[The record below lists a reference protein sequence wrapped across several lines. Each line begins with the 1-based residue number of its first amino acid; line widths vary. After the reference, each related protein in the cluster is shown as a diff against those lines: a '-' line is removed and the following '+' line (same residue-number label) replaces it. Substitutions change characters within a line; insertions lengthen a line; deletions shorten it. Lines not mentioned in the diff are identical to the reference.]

1 MKNALYVE
9 NGKLRGNH
17 PLLITNK
24 WLTEVDLNNIDYID
38 VKDSNK
44 IYSRLFLLLVILKQ
58 ISVNKLITPNVVY
71 CFDNNNS
78 EYLTYWFDSKITTY
92 YLTDENFNV
101 KFWCN
106 SNREY
111 GDHTNTLNI
120 NECTQDLYVEIINVP
135 LNKDEL
141 IIKYMS

>member
-9 NGKLRGNH
+9 NGKLTGNH
-17 PLLITNK
+17 PLLVTNK

-38 VKDSNK
+38 VKNSNK
-44 IYSRLFLLLVILKQ
+44 IYSHLFLLLVVLKQ
-58 ISVNKLITPNVVY
+58 ITVNKLITPNVVY

-92 YLTDENFNV
+92 YLNDEVFNA

-106 SNREY
+106 TDHEY
-111 GDHTNTLNI
+111 GDHTNTLSA
-120 NECTQDLYVEIINVP
+120 NECIPNLYVEIINVP

-141 IIKYMS
+141 LIKYLT